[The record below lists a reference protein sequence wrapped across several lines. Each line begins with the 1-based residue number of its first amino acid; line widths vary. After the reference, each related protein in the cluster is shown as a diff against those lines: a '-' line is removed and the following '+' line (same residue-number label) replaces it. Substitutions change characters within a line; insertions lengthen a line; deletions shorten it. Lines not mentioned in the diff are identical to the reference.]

1 MQKIGVLTSG
11 GDAPGMNAA
20 VRAVVRKAIY
30 HGVEV
35 VGIKR
40 GYSGFIEGDM
50 VPMNRS
56 SVADIIQKGG
66 TTLRTS
72 RSEEF
77 RTAAGRAKAFENIER
92 YGLQG
97 LVVVGGDGSFRGA
110 KIFAE
115 EYDIPVIV
123 IPGTIDNDING
134 TDYSIGFDTAVNTA
148 VGAIDKI
155 RDTAT
160 SLERTF
166 VIEVMG
172 RDSGFIALS
181 AGLAGGAETVI
192 IPEQPVDIDSVCKK
206 VIKGFKQGKLHTIIV
221 VAEGAISGIELSKGI
236 KEKTG
241 LETKPIILG
250 HLLRGG
256 TPTVFDRDL
265 ASRMGAKAV
274 ELLLSK
280 VTCKMV
286 GTVRGDIVGVDFS
299 EVLSIKKPIDL
310 EMYRLVDIL
319 AI

>member
-40 GYSGFIEGDM
+40 GYTGFIEGDM
-50 VPMNRS
+50 MPMNRS

-66 TTLRTS
+66 TVLRTS

-77 RTAAGRAKAFENIER
+77 RTPAGRARAFENVER

-110 KIFAE
+110 KAFAE
-115 EYDIPVIV
+115 EHNIPVIL

-181 AGLAGGAETVI
+181 AGLAGGAETVV
-192 IPEQPVDIDSVCKK
+192 IPEQPVDLDAICKK
-206 VIKGFKQGKLHTIIV
+206 VIKGFKQGKLHSIIV
-221 VAEGAISGIELSKGI
+221 VAEGGILVAWNYLK
-236 KEKTG
+236 
-241 LETKPIILG
+241 
-250 HLLRGG
+250 
-256 TPTVFDRDL
+256 
-265 ASRMGAKAV
+265 ASRKRLALKPSR
-274 ELLLSK
+274 L
-280 VTCKMV
+280 
-286 GTVRGDIVGVDFS
+286 FS
-299 EVLSIKKPIDL
+299 DTSCEVVH
-310 EMYRLVDIL
+310 RLYLI
-319 AI
+319 AT

>member
-30 HGVEV
+30 HGLEV

-40 GYSGFIEGDM
+40 GYTGFIEGDM
-50 VPMNRS
+50 APMNRS

-66 TTLRTS
+66 TILRTS

-77 RTAAGRAKAFENIER
+77 RTPGGRARAFENIER
-92 YGLQG
+92 FELQG

-110 KIFAE
+110 KAFAE
-115 EYDIPVIV
+115 EYNFPVIV

-134 TDYSIGFDTAVNTA
+134 TDFSIGFDTAVNTA

-181 AGLAGGAETVI
+181 AGLAGGAETVV
-192 IPEQPVDIDSVCKK
+192 IPEQTVDIDAICKK

-221 VAEGAISGIELSKGI
+221 VAEGAISGIELSTRI

-256 TPTVFDRDL
+256 TPSVFDRDL

-280 VTCKMV
+280 ATCQMV
-286 GTVRGDIVGVDFS
+286 GTVRGEIVGVDF
-299 EVLSIKKPIDL
+299 EQVLSVKKPVDL
-310 EMYRLVDIL
+310 ERYRLVDIL

>member
-40 GYSGFIEGDM
+40 GYTGFIEGDM
-50 VPMNRS
+50 MPMNRS

-66 TTLRTS
+66 TVLRTS

-77 RTAAGRAKAFENIER
+77 RTPAGRARAFENVER

-110 KIFAE
+110 KAFAE
-115 EYDIPVIV
+115 EYDIPVIL

-181 AGLAGGAETVI
+181 AGLAGGAETVV
-192 IPEQPVDIDSVCKK
+192 IPEQPVDLDAICKK
-206 VIKGFKQGKLHTIIV
+206 VIKGFKQGKLHSIIV
-221 VAEGAISGIELSKGI
+221 VAEGAVSGMELSKSI
-236 KEKTG
+236 KEKTS

-280 VTCKMV
+280 ANCQMV
-286 GTVRGDIVGVDFS
+286 GMLRGDIVGVSFD
-299 EVLSIKKPIDL
+299 EVMSMKKPIDL

>member
-40 GYSGFIEGDM
+40 GYAGFVEGDM
-50 VPMNRS
+50 APMNRS
-56 SVADIIQKGG
+56 SVADIIQRGG
-66 TTLRTS
+66 TVLRTS

-77 RTAAGRAKAFENIER
+77 RTPEGRALAFENVER

-97 LVVVGGDGSFRGA
+97 LVVIGGDGSFRGA
-110 KIFAE
+110 KLFAE
-115 EYDIPVIV
+115 EYNIPVIV

-160 SLERTF
+160 SHERTF

-192 IPEQPVDIDSVCKK
+192 IPEQPVDVEVICKK
-206 VIKGFKQGKLHTIIV
+206 VTKGFKQGKLHSIIV
-221 VAEGAISGIELSKGI
+221 VAEGAIRGIELSKQI
-236 KEKTG
+236 KAQTG
-241 LETKPIILG
+241 FECKPIILG

-256 TPTVFDRDL
+256 SPTVFDRDL

-280 VTCKMV
+280 VNCQMV
-286 GTVRGDIVGVDFS
+286 GTLRGDIVGVDFA
-299 EVLSIKKPIDL
+299 EVIAIKKPIDL

>member
-40 GYSGFIEGDM
+40 GYTGFIEGDM
-50 VPMNRS
+50 FPMNRS

-66 TTLRTS
+66 TVLRTS

-77 RTAAGRAKAFENIER
+77 RTPAGRAKAYENVER
-92 YGLQG
+92 YELQG

-110 KIFAE
+110 KAFAE
-115 EYDIPVIV
+115 EYNIPVIL

-148 VGAIDKI
+148 VQAIDKI

-172 RDSGFIALS
+172 RDAGFIALQ
-181 AGLAGGAETVI
+181 AGLAGGAETVV
-192 IPEQPVDIDSVCKK
+192 IPEQPLDIDAICKK

-221 VAEGAISGIELSKGI
+221 VAEGAISGIDLSKSV

-256 TPTVFDRDL
+256 TPTAFDRDL

-274 ELLLSK
+274 ELLLSRA
-280 VTCKMV
+280 TCQMV
-286 GTVRGDIVGVDFS
+286 GTLRGDIVGVDFE
-299 EVLSIKKPIDL
+299 EVISVKKPIDL
-310 EMYRLVDIL
+310 DMYRLVDIL

>member
-30 HGVEV
+30 HGLEV

-40 GYSGFIEGDM
+40 GYTGFIEGDM
-50 VPMNRS
+50 APMNRS

-66 TTLRTS
+66 TILRTS

-77 RTAAGRAKAFENIER
+77 RTPAGRAKAFENIER
-92 YGLQG
+92 FELQG

-110 KIFAE
+110 KAFAE
-115 EYDIPVIV
+115 EYNFPVIV

-134 TDYSIGFDTAVNTA
+134 TDFSIGFDTAVNTA

-181 AGLAGGAETVI
+181 AGLAGGAETVV
-192 IPEQPVDIDSVCKK
+192 IPEQTVDIDAICKK

-221 VAEGAISGIELSKGI
+221 VAEGAISGIELSTRI

-256 TPTVFDRDL
+256 TPSVFDRDL

-280 VTCKMV
+280 ATCQMV
-286 GTVRGDIVGVDFS
+286 GTVRGEIVGVDF
-299 EVLSIKKPIDL
+299 EQVLSVKKPVDL
-310 EMYRLVDIL
+310 ERYRLVDIL